1 MGGRAYKRL
10 LIGLVAIIAAELLG
24 LAFEL
29 LRNPSSS
36 CSSNFSG
43 LLGALGVIG
52 AGMFV
57 ITSLGTMWRGFLQRR
72 IVRRLKRREAA
83 VSEAAPVAAIRIA
96 SLRRRFAGALALGD
110 SMFRHPWLTGTVA
123 GLSAIVLFAG
133 LFIVGV
139 AASPNSCG

>member
-1 MGGRAYKRL
+1 VGGHAYKRL

-29 LRNPSSS
+29 LRYPSSS

-43 LLGALGVIG
+43 LLGALGLIG

-57 ITSLGTMWRGFLQRR
+57 TTSLGTMWRGFLERR
-72 IVRRLKRREAA
+72 IVRRLESREAA
-83 VSEAAPVAAIRIA
+83 VNEVAPVAARRIA
-96 SLRRRFAGALALGD
+96 SLRGRFAGTLALGD